1 MHVFSRY
8 KAPPSCVVH
17 EACISTT
24 WALRILAEMYE
35 NVSFFLDVFASTF
48 VLSYLEGNL
57 QEQEQLTG
65 TKKLN
70 QEEVVITG
78 RREDKKRSI
87 KDF

>member
-1 MHVFSRY
+1 
-8 KAPPSCVVH
+8 
-17 EACISTT
+17 
-24 WALRILAEMYE
+24 MYE
-35 NVSFFLDVFASTF
+35 NVSFFLEVFASAF
-48 VLSYLEGNL
+48 VLSYLEGNI